1 MNALQRLEGA
11 VIELVAGTG
20 DLHVR
25 LESAFVKHLRH
36 IRPGELPA
44 ELSNQLQSI
53 IQRYR
58 ATEANTKAS
67 KPHPLSEAQ
76 AKKLATD
83 IFHLSCAVSQGL
95 YH

>member
-11 VIELVAGTG
+11 VIELVAGCG
-20 DLHVR
+20 DLHAR
-25 LESAFVKHLRH
+25 LEGAFVKHLLH

-44 ELSNQLQSI
+44 ELSSQLQSI

-58 ATEANTKAS
+58 SSDANANAS
-67 KPHPLSEAQ
+67 KPRRLSEAN

>member
-11 VIELVAGTG
+11 VIELVAGSG

-25 LESAFVKHLRH
+25 LESAFVKHLLH

-44 ELSNQLQSI
+44 ELSSQLQSI

-58 ATEANTKAS
+58 GTEANTDAT
-67 KPHPLSEAQ
+67 KPQSLSEAQ
-76 AKKLATD
+76 AKRLATD
-83 IFHLSCAVSQGL
+83 IFRLSCAVSQGL